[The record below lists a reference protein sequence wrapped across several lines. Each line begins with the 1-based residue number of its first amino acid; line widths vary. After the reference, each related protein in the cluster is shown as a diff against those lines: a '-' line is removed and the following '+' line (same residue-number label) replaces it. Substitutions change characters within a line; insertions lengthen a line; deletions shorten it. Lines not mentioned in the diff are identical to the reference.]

1 MASEYHDWEKF
12 IESTTAL
19 VDRFRS
25 SVDLDGHEVVNDIA
39 NKKTKQ
45 KVLEYCIPN
54 QKAAQNIRDTW
65 SSNRRAIPRK
75 GLIFPDGSIL
85 TIYIRAKTLPF
96 DKLLEPI
103 RKHVAIQGDNGAM
116 IGFFDQY
123 SYCFYPNSKEADK
136 IGYFRYDFHA
146 DSMGDGGL
154 GTHTYFHFH
163 RRLDESFRH
172 ATGPLLDVGEV
183 ISGLEEVLASK
194 TRIDRLKKVFS
205 KGHFDEL
212 LMDMTFEGIQDFREK
227 YFAENKSQWQ
237 NFKHKTNYE
246 EFEKRFLT

>member
-1 MASEYHDWEKF
+1 MQ
-12 IESTTAL
+12 STIAL

-25 SVDLDGHEVVNDIA
+25 SVDLDGQEVVNDVID
-39 NKKTKQ
+39 KRTKQ

-54 QKAAQNIRDTW
+54 QKAAQKIRDTW
-65 SSNRRAIPRK
+65 SSDRRSIPRK

-103 RKHVAIQGDNGAM
+103 RKHVAIQGADSEM

-154 GTHTYFHFH
+154 GAHTYFHFH

-172 ATGPLLDVGEV
+172 ATGPVLDVGEV
-183 ISGLEEVLASK
+183 ISGLEDVLASK
-194 TRIDRLKKVFS
+194 TRIDRLKKAFT
-205 KGHFDEL
+205 KGRFDEL

-227 YFAENKSQWQ
+227 HFAENRNQWER
-237 NFKHKTNYE
+237 FKHKADYE
-246 EFEKRFLT
+246 QFENRFLT